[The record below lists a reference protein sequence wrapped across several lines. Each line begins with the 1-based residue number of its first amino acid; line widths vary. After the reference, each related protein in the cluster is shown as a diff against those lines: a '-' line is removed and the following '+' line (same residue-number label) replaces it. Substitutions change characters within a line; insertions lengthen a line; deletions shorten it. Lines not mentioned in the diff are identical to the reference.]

1 MRGGFRQGEFHG
13 AHGVRRHRLTPRFRQ
28 RSVRMIAMRNA
39 RPTRKKNWRRVA
51 ASLATLV
58 ALLVTPLCAPLCS
71 ARMCSQA
78 ATATAT
84 EGQCHAAA
92 SMHDS
97 GPQIHAARNCNPPEL
112 VVADVTDGNKN
123 DILRMSRSVQQTAS
137 NLATSQEF
145 GLNLAADMKHF
156 SNFQSPPRQSD
167 SLSTA
172 SVLRI

>member
-1 MRGGFRQGEFHG
+1 MHEGFRQEEFQG
-13 AHGVRRHRLTPRFRQ
+13 AHGLTRHRLTRRFWQ
-28 RSVRMIAMRNA
+28 RSVRMIAMKNA
-39 RPTRKKNWRRVA
+39 TPTRRKNWQTVA

-97 GPQIHAARNCNPPEL
+97 VPQIHAARSCNPPKL
-112 VVADVTDGNKN
+112 AVADVTEGNNSNVLK
-123 DILRMSRSVQQTAS
+123 RSRTVPRTNSYI
-137 NLATSQEF
+137 ATSQEF
-145 GLNLAADMKHF
+145 GLSFAPDLKSF
-156 SNFQSPPRQSD
+156 SKFQRPPRLPD
-167 SLSTA
+167 SLSTTD
-172 SVLRI
+172 VLRI